1 MRSQI
6 NPKWAIENFQK
17 NLVDV
22 KALSFRKGTNIFG
35 DDNWTIETIWFV
47 RFSHVVCKASA
58 EPIGRLRLMTST
70 VRTTKRHLLLRCVP
84 TSSTD
89 HIIRMQ
95 QGQSNEIQILEI
107 KPLVF
112 LRPFE
117 PFEGHN
123 YYTNDAKFPA
133 IPLHST
139 PIGTHI
145 KALWWPN
152 PQQKET
158 VFLSF

>member
-1 MRSQI
+1 MLR
-6 NPKWAIENFQK
+6 PFHLEKPP
-17 NLVDV
+17 
-22 KALSFRKGTNIFG
+22 IFL
-35 DDNWTIETIWFV
+35 ETIIEPLKPSDLSDFRMV
-47 RFSHVVCKASA
+47 PCKASA

-70 VRTTKRHLLLRCVP
+70 VQTTKRHLLRCVP

-89 HIIRMQ
+89 HIIQMQ
-95 QGQSNEIQILEI
+95 QGQGNEIQILEI

-117 PFEGHN
+117 PFKGHN

-145 KALWWPN
+145 KALW
-152 PQQKET
+152 
-158 VFLSF
+158 